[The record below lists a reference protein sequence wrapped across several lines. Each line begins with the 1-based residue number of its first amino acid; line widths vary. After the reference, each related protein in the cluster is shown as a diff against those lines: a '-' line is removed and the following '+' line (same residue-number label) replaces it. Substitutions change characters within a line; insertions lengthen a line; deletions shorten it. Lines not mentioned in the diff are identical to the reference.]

1 MFTPEQFARKAAD
14 RKSKDLN
21 QGASAEVIATGE
33 RENGRYY
40 YFEYRIESF
49 EPQRVWGVAAV
60 GLGQSESARK
70 FKLRQQ
76 VIITCQMPEKEI
88 KSDADSEILRQIVA
102 SFNF

>member
-1 MFTPEQFARKAAD
+1 MNGVPNVFQRSESLPYESEYKACFIES
-14 RKSKDLN
+14 RC
-21 QGASAEVIATGE
+21 
-33 RENGRYY
+33 RYY

-76 VIITCQMPEKEI
+76 VIITCQVYNQWDYSRTI
-88 KSDADSEILRQIVA
+88 SALRNTLI
-102 SFNF
+102 NNHKKDGH